1 MANKTSLHP
10 TRPRRLLPALTLLAA
25 TAAGITSSCNPV
37 DRSGEQPFAP
47 TVETSSATTGGDSV
61 KLVGRVLT
69 SVNSDILS
77 TGFAY
82 GNAVNDTLRK
92 TVKSDSLLISAPSFA
107 AVVDSLGAGDY
118 YAVAF
123 ATNGVGTSYGDTIH
137 FTIRGK

>member
-1 MANKTSLHP
+1 MANKTSKHP

-82 GNAVNDTLRK
+82 GNAINDTLRK
-92 TVKSDSLLISAPSFA
+92 TVKSDSMLIAAPSFA

-123 ATNGVGTSYGDTIH
+123 ATNGVGTSYGDTIR